1 MICTHYTTVIRNG
14 EELELD
20 IAGEI
25 DVFDGERSRGCYHN
39 PDATVTAVMLAG
51 APWAGQLTAEEDR
64 EAERS
69 IVQAWRDGVFD
80 APSRSY
86 ADRGD
91 YEYDR
96 MKDEGL

>member
-1 MICTHYTTVIRNG
+1 MTCTHYTTVIRDG

-20 IAGEI
+20 ITGEI
-25 DVFDGERSRGCYHN
+25 DILRGVPYRGCDPD

-51 APWAGQLTAEEDR
+51 APWAGQLTEEEER

-69 IVQAWRDGVFD
+69 MVQAWRDGVFD